1 MILKPPVALESRCQF
16 PCRSRLVT
24 TTCEIV
30 KRKKQCQGKGRPPLE
45 EAADKSE
52 TQDRQHQQQP
62 QHESLQQRE
71 AGMPEV
77 KGKEQLQDNR
87 ME

>member
-1 MILKPPVALESRCQF
+1 MLGFCVALPVPLQEQARDHNL
-16 PCRSRLVT
+16 RDR
-24 TTCEIV
+24 EEE
-30 KRKKQCQGKGRPPLE
+30 KQCQGKGCLPLE

-52 TQDRQHQQQP
+52 AQGWQHQQQP
-62 QHESLQQRE
+62 QHESLQQRK